1 MIDFIVVATTLYFLY
16 QGYLWLL
23 DYIKKEED
31 KHNKMLRRSED
42 EHDATDW
49 RI

>member
-1 MIDFIVVATTLYFLY
+1 MIDFIVVSTTLYFFY
-16 QGYLWLL
+16 KGYFCLL
-23 DYIKKEED
+23 NYIKKEED
-31 KHNKMLRRSED
+31 KYNKMLRRSED